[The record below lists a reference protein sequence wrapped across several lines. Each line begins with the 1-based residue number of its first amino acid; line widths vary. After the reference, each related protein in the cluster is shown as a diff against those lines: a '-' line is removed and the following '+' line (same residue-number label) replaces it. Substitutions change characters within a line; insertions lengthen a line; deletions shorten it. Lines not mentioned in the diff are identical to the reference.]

1 MTRTVSERPTPHV
14 LVIGGGIGG
23 TMAALAAARAG
34 VRVSL
39 ACAGALFSGSSFY
52 QGTWGLGLVGPEDE
66 ADEEELAQTILDLG
80 GGAADPALVRSFVA
94 GIRPAIDY
102 LEGLGVKLQHP
113 ARAGE
118 REFIPCFDHKH
129 RLWRGITRTTYE
141 EAVGAALA
149 EAGAEVLPHRELMD
163 LVEQNGRV
171 AGAVLFDRERKDFEK
186 LRASAVV
193 LATGGYGG
201 LFERRLTAADVI
213 GSAQA
218 IAVEHGCELVN
229 LEFMQIMPA
238 FIKPRSAYGVVF
250 NEKVWRY
257 TDLVADDGSD
267 ALEPWASDE
276 GLTVQEVLELRSG
289 HGPFSART
297 ASRAVDR
304 AIDAAGPEGV
314 RVRYRNLAGAQEN
327 GADDAGAAHE
337 LPEFVRTYFSWLESD
352 RGVRPDDE
360 LRIAEFAH
368 AANGG
373 IRINEDGATDLAGLY
388 ACGECT
394 GGMHGADRLGGLASA
409 NALVFGLRAGRAAAL
424 LAPKRDEATGAGSS
438 NVCARYFSDT
448 CGSTDAAG
456 VVRELQAIMSAHCM
470 VCRSEKGLAEAE
482 ARIGELAERL
492 RTSSQRG
499 AAPAAVA
506 ATRRAQL
513 QLALARAIVAAE
525 RARTQSCGSHYRTDA

>member
-1 MTRTVSERPTPHV
+1 MTRTASERPTSHV

-52 QGTWGLGLVGPEDE
+52 QGTWGLGLVGPEDD

-80 GGAADPALVRSFVA
+80 GGAADPTLVRSFVA

-129 RLWRGITRTTYE
+129 RLWRGITRATYE

-149 EAGAEVLPHRELMD
+149 EADVSVLPHRELMD
-163 LVEQNGRV
+163 LVERNGRV
-171 AGAVLFDRERKDFEK
+171 SGAVLYDRERKDFEEV
-186 LRASAVV
+186 RASAVV

-218 IAVEHGCELVN
+218 IASEHGCELAN

-257 TDLVADDGSD
+257 TDLIADDGSD
-267 ALEPWASDE
+267 ALEPWARDE
-276 GLTVQEVLELRSG
+276 GMTVQEVLELRSG

-304 AIDAAGPEGV
+304 AIAAAGPDGL
-314 RVRYRNLAGAQEN
+314 RIRYRNLTGAREN
-327 GADDAGAAHE
+327 GTDAAAVVRE

-360 LRIAEFAH
+360 LRVAAFAH

-373 IRINEDGATDLAGLY
+373 IRINEHGATDLAGLY

-424 LAPKRDEATGAGSS
+424 LAPESGEIDKTATG
-438 NVCARYFSDT
+438 NVCAWRFSDA

-456 VVRELQAIMSAHCM
+456 VVRELRATMSAHCM

-482 ARIGELAERL
+482 ERIGDLAKRL
-492 RTSSQRG
+492 RTSSRGG
-499 AAPAAVA
+499 AAPDAVA

-513 QLALARAIVAAE
+513 QLSLARTSVAAE
-525 RARTQSCGSHYRTDA
+525 RARTQSCGSHCRIDA

>member
-1 MTRTVSERPTPHV
+1 MTRTASERTAPHV
-14 LVIGGGIGG
+14 LVVGGGIGG

-34 VRVSL
+34 ARVSL

-52 QGTWGLGLVGPEDE
+52 RGTWGLGLVGPEDK
-66 ADEEELAQTILDLG
+66 ADEEELTRTILDLG

-141 EAVGAALA
+141 EVVGAALA
-149 EAGAEVLPHRELMD
+149 EAGVGVLPHRELMD
-163 LVEQNGRV
+163 LVERDGRV
-171 AGAVLFDRERKDFEK
+171 TGAVLYDRKRKDFEEV
-186 LRASAVV
+186 RARAVV
-193 LATGGYGG
+193 LATGGYGD

-218 IAVEHGCELVN
+218 IAAEHGCELVN

-238 FIKPRSAYGVVF
+238 FVKPRSAYGVVF

-257 TDLVADDGSD
+257 TDLIADDGSD
-267 ALEPWASDE
+267 ALEPWVRDE
-276 GLTVQEVLELRSG
+276 GMTAQEVLELRSG

-314 RVRYRNLAGAQEN
+314 RIRYRSLTGAQEN
-327 GADDAGAAHE
+327 GADDAGAPRE
-337 LPEFVRTYFSWLESD
+337 LPEFVRTYFSWLEND

-373 IRINEDGATDLAGLY
+373 IRINEHGATGLAGLY

-409 NALVFGLRAGRAAAL
+409 NALVFGLRAGCAAAL
-424 LAPKRDEATGAGSS
+424 LASENSEADGAGSD
-438 NVCARYFSDT
+438 NVCARHFSDAR
-448 CGSTDAAG
+448 GSTDAAG
-456 VVRELQAIMSAHCM
+456 VVRELQEIMSAHCM

-482 ARIGELAERL
+482 ARIDELAERL

-513 QLALARAIVAAE
+513 QLSLARAIVAAE
-525 RARTQSCGSHYRTDA
+525 RARTQSCGSHYRIDA